1 VQLRGWCQVGSGLA
15 CRGKSKLD
23 GGANTERELTI
34 RRSRGYNAA
43 RVIGTGT
50 AVFALRDGIDVAGG
64 RYNIHCDLWD
74 EWGAL
79 CLCGSRVVAEALAPL
94 SD

>member
-1 VQLRGWCQVGSGLA
+1 
-15 CRGKSKLD
+15 
-23 GGANTERELTI
+23 
-34 RRSRGYNAA
+34 
-43 RVIGTGT
+43 VIGTGT